1 MIRSGGVFLRNEKN
15 FEKLEILI
23 VLSFLNRTGCEK
35 LAKVVLDY
43 HHILDQ
49 FKQEISLKKKLEIFK
64 RRRANSFEHFFTH
77 KKISKQRN
85 EKMKKSAQIMLI
97 ACSEILS
104 SSRSFH
110 CQSHSSTLIWETK
123 GEQSKRESIWGFIK
137 SWIRAKNGKITKKRH
152 TAVAKAKKFVLRSYS
167 IANYFIHSFGSSH
180 VLLSSFKSSLV
191 CFVVSFISI
200 NRQERT

>member
-1 MIRSGGVFLRNEKN
+1 MKSSQSCFRLSSHSRSIWTRNK
-15 FEKLEILI
+15 FEKRNGNFQKASSKL
-23 VLSFLNRTGCEK
+23 FRT
-35 LAKVVLDY
+35 
-43 HHILDQ
+43 
-49 FKQEISLKKKLEIFK
+49 
-64 RRRANSFEHFFTH
+64 FFHTH
-77 KKISKQRN
+77 KKNSKQRN

-137 SWIRAKNGKITKKRH
+137 SWIRAKNGEITKKRH
-152 TAVAKAKKFVLRSYS
+152 SSCKGKKVRTEILFNCKL
-167 IANYFIHSFGSSH
+167 FHSFIWF
-180 VLLSSFKSSLV
+180 VPRPPFFIQEFLWCALL
-191 CFVVSFISI
+191 SFISI